1 MIRPFLLLMPFI
13 ITAVTGSYPATAADP
28 GTRDISC
35 GDHHYFIKTSWF
47 GADVSVMNIND
58 SDNVATERPYCQSS
72 PAAQMV
78 AELSASGDDI
88 WCVETFYISMDR
100 NPIAKSSRLLSL
112 TLGRVFEY
120 DYLWKAGDWVK
131 VDTWT
136 INCASDK
143 ESKRQKILD

>member
-1 MIRPFLLLMPFI
+1 MTSF
-13 ITAVTGSYPATAADP
+13 TESYPASAASLRTP
-28 GTRDISC
+28 DISC
-35 GDHHYFIKTSWF
+35 GDHHYFIKRSWF
-47 GADVSVMNIND
+47 GADARVMN
-58 SDNVATERPYCQSS
+58 SDNAANERPYCQSN

-78 AELSASGDDI
+78 AELSVSTDDI

-131 VDTWT
+131 VDTST